1 LEAVSFLLL
10 YLDKDEVI
18 YLWVYSKLKMAFI
31 FFNSFVMAACAL
43 CSAGL
48 VASQMEAY

>member
-1 LEAVSFLLL
+1 MAVSFLLMYL
-10 YLDKDEVI
+10 YKDEVI
-18 YLWVYSKLKMAFI
+18 YLWVYGKLKMAFI
-31 FFNSFVMAACAL
+31 FFNCYVMAAYAL